1 MSLFEQLSLFRLP
14 PAAPV
19 ARTRHIQ
26 VGARIVPYELRQAAG
41 RRLAIT
47 IDERGLRVGAP
58 RHLPLYEIEAFV
70 RGHSDWVVK
79 KLDEFA
85 AQQTRRQLSIRDGV
99 RLPLLGTEVV
109 VRIVAGANRIH
120 WHADDNAL
128 VLAARSGADLDA
140 LARRALQR
148 RALDHFSARLTH
160 FAGRLGRPVPALG
173 LSSARTR
180 WGSCSAKTGIRL
192 NWRLVHLPPHF
203 ADYVVAH
210 ELAHLIE
217 MNHSPRFWAVVA
229 SLYPDW
235 RTVRADLKRRA
246 ADIPL
251 L

>member
-1 MSLFEQLSLFRLP
+1 VSLFEQLSLFRLP
-14 PAAPV
+14 PAVPV
-19 ARTRHIQ
+19 AKMRHVQ

-47 IDERGLRVGAP
+47 IDEHGLRVGAP

-70 RGHSDWVVK
+70 RSHGDWVAR

-85 AQQTRRQLSIRDGV
+85 TRHMQRQLSIHDGV
-99 RLPLLGTEVV
+99 RLPILGGEVV
-109 VRIVAGANRIH
+109 VRVVAGANRVH
-120 WHADDNAL
+120 WHEDAL
-128 VLAARSGADLDA
+128 VLAARPNADLGA

-148 RALDHFSARLTH
+148 RALDHFGPRLRH
-160 FAGRLGRPVPALG
+160 FADRLGRPAPALG

-180 WGSCSAKTGIRL
+180 WGSCSTKTGIRL

-210 ELAHLIE
+210 ELAHLVE

-229 SLYPDW
+229 DLYPDW
-235 RTVRADLKRRA
+235 RTVRAELKQRSG
-246 ADIPL
+246 DIPL